1 MKKSDKFIF
10 QKYDTENLINRRAA
24 LVTIA
29 KAGVFSVLVGR
40 LAYLQIAE
48 NNTYKK
54 LSDKNRITHRFLEPE
69 RGIIYDLQG
78 RPMAVNK
85 QKYEIVIIKEESK
98 DVKRSLTNLQSLLPN
113 TNIDIEKILQEI
125 SSRKKFIPIGVTDD
139 LTWEDFSKINVNIHK
154 LDGIYPQI
162 GFKRYY
168 TQGESHSHLIGYVSQ
183 ISKNEEELNPLSKLN
198 TAKVGKIGIEK
209 AKDETLR
216 GKLGNKNIEVN
227 ASGREIRELDRV
239 NSIQG
244 NYVQLTIDSELQN
257 FCYERLK
264 GLSGSVAVINVKN
277 GEFYALTSSPSYD
290 PNIFSKPISNKSWQN
305 LLSDKYK
312 PLINKSISNLY
323 PPGSTIKPFVALAA
337 LESGVSHKE
346 TFFCDGKHQI
356 EDSSLESGYKTFHCW
371 KKEGHG
377 NVDMTEAIKV
387 SCDVYFYQIA
397 RRIGINKI
405 AEVCKRYGLGQKIF
419 KSLYEEKRGIV
430 PNKQWKLENLG
441 SRWMVGE
448 TLSAGIGQGY
458 FLTTAAQLSF
468 SLAQL
473 INNGVKLTP
482 KLIYENE
489 IPNIYKEQIIADPKY
504 LKIIKNAL
512 DEATNASGGTS
523 YSSRISGKY
532 KMAGKTGTSQV
543 RAITI
548 KEREEGLIK
557 NKDLPWEKR
566 DHGLFIGYGPT
577 IEPKYAVSVIIEHGG
592 SGSGSAA
599 PIASDIFKYL
609 FDKKLNLKRNEIF
622 NV

>member
-1 MKKSDKFIF
+1 MKKSGKFIF

-48 NNTYKK
+48 NSNYKK

-69 RGIIYDLQG
+69 RGIIFDLQG
-78 RPMAVNK
+78 RPMAINK
-85 QKYEIVIIKEESK
+85 QKYEIIIIKEETR
-98 DVKRSLTNLQSLLPN
+98 DVEKSLVNLKSLLPHA
-113 TNIDIEKILQEI
+113 NIDIEKILKEVN
-125 SSRKKFIPIGVTDD
+125 SRKKFIPVGIIDD

-154 LDGIYPQI
+154 LEGIYPQI

-168 TQGESHSHLIGYVSQ
+168 TQGESHSHLIGYVSP
-183 ISKNEEELNPLSKLN
+183 ISKNEEESNPLSKLS
-198 TAKVGKIGIEK
+198 TAKAGKIGVEK
-209 AKDETLR
+209 AKDAILR

-239 NSIQG
+239 NSVQG
-244 NYVQLTIDSELQN
+244 NYIQLTIDSELQK

-264 GLSGSVAVINVKN
+264 GLSGSVSVINVKN
-277 GEFYALTSSPSYD
+277 GEFYALASSPSYD
-290 PNIFSKPISNKSWQN
+290 PNIFSKSISNETWEN

-312 PLINKSISNLY
+312 PLINKSISNQY

-346 TFFCDGKHQI
+346 TFFCDGKHLI
-356 EDSSLESGYKTFHCW
+356 EDTSLESGYKTFHCW

-377 NVDMTEAIKV
+377 NVDMTKAIKV

-405 AEVCKRYGLGQKIF
+405 AEVCKRYGLGEKVF
-419 KSLYEEKRGIV
+419 KSLYEEKSGVV

-458 FLTTAAQLSF
+458 FLTTAAQLSLA
-468 SLAQL
+468 LAQL
-473 INNGVKLTP
+473 INNG
-482 KLIYENE
+482 NE
-489 IPNIYKEQIIADPKY
+489 A
-504 LKIIKNAL
+504 
-512 DEATNASGGTS
+512 
-523 YSSRISGKY
+523 
-532 KMAGKTGTSQV
+532 
-543 RAITI
+543 
-548 KEREEGLIK
+548 
-557 NKDLPWEKR
+557 
-566 DHGLFIGYGPT
+566 
-577 IEPKYAVSVIIEHGG
+577 
-592 SGSGSAA
+592 
-599 PIASDIFKYL
+599 
-609 FDKKLNLKRNEIF
+609 
-622 NV
+622 